1 MQYVGRRC
9 ARFLR
14 GATALALLTPIALH
28 AQTPVVPGGGNDYQ
42 AAVIRPWGEPAAR
55 VAVFERLDAMFNG
68 DLWLTRSAD
77 GGATWDEPVP
87 VVDSAANE
95 RHPNLVQTA
104 SDRFQLFHLS
114 NASGGFRI
122 HRAESSDGL
131 RFEPAGAIDLGW
143 ATPGEI
149 NPQVIREPDGSL
161 LLAYHRLG
169 GAAYVARSDDGGL
182 TWDTL
187 RTRVSPANAALP
199 RIAYRERDGLYLLAY
214 QTGSVPV
221 TIWVKTSRDPYDWST
236 PAQRLVADG
245 NNHDPWPVVLDDGT
259 LAVLWAREVA
269 GAFQIHS
276 SHSADGVGW
285 STPLAQSDRPG
296 LHNVQP
302 YALAGTSGRV
312 ELYWGAAQV
321 PGDGDYDIVRVAE
334 VVVVD
339 RLFADGFERS
349 D

>member
-1 MQYVGRRC
+1 MG
-9 ARFLR
+9 
-14 GATALALLTPIALH
+14 LLMPLALH
-28 AQTPVVPGGGNDYQ
+28 AQTPIVPGGGNDYQ
-42 AAVIRPWGEPAAR
+42 AAVIAPWTDSAVR
-55 VAVFERLDAMFNG
+55 VAVFERLDHSFNG

-77 GGATWDEPVP
+77 GGSTWSEPVP

-95 RHPNLVQTA
+95 RHPSLVQTA

-114 NASGGFRI
+114 NAGGGFRI

-143 ATPGEI
+143 PTAGEI
-149 NPQVIREPDGSL
+149 NPQVMREPDGSL

-199 RIAYRERDGLYLLAY
+199 RIAFRERDGLYLLAY
-214 QTGSVPV
+214 QTGSIPV
-221 TIWVKTSRDPYDWST
+221 TIWVTTSHDPYDWSA

-276 SHSADGVGW
+276 SHSADGVDW

-302 YALAGTSGRV
+302 YALAGAPGRV

-321 PGDGDYDIVRVAE
+321 QGDGNYDIVRVGAAL
-334 VVVVD
+334 VVD
-339 RLFADGFERS
+339 AVFSDGFERAP
-349 D
+349 